1 MDLLEILKH
10 LSIPRPN
17 QSEALSETANYI
29 KALLTNSGIP
39 FVIQEFTLR
48 PYMQLIL
55 GITAVLLAALLFL
68 CIYKR
73 WPVPALITALAIP
86 IILFV
91 EFEGF
96 VPLVTSIITRTGENI
111 IINFN
116 VPNPARELV
125 FAAHYDSK
133 TDFFD
138 HIQRSRI
145 YAFIPLAFILGLG
158 LAIFTFFSKRNAM
171 LRKKIVTT
179 ITLIIA
185 GSLIVFW
192 GLVFLGFGG
201 YIFLPANQ
209 QSYGSVDDGASV
221 AALLALSK
229 DIKDGKVNIGHS
241 NVTVVLTSGEEVTL
255 QGADA
260 YVKERFGRG
269 SKPPLPTS
277 MVNLELIGQNG
288 TMTYW
293 KKDGVFFIYYDADP
307 ELVSM
312 LGKSWNSE
320 SGLVMESRERL
331 TDDGQRFMAAGIPA
345 VTISNSGLP
354 GLGETAFHSTRDD
367 LARIKIDNLKLM
379 IGALKR
385 YIEGYN
391 TR

>member
-73 WPVPALITALAIP
+73 WPVPALITALALP

-307 ELVSM
+307 ELVSR
-312 LGKSWNSE
+312 LGKAWNSE

-379 IGALKR
+379 IGTLKR

>member
-1 MDLLEILKH
+1 
-10 LSIPRPN
+10 
-17 QSEALSETANYI
+17 
-29 KALLTNSGIP
+29 
-39 FVIQEFTLR
+39 
-48 PYMQLIL
+48 MQLII

-73 WPVPALITALAIP
+73 WPVPALITALALP

-260 YVKERFGRG
+260 YVKERFGPG

-307 ELVSM
+307 ELVSR
-312 LGKSWNSE
+312 LGKAWNSE

-379 IGALKR
+379 IGTLKR